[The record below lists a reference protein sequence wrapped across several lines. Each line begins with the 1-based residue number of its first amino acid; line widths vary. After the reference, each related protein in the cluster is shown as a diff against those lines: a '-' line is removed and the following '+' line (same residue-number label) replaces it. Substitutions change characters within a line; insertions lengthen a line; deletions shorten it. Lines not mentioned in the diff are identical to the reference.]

1 MARTKNVGGGPG
13 DDDQRPPPRLPADP
27 KGKAM
32 KKIASRKRKYPDA
45 ETTRAAAVVEVV
57 ERSERGGT
65 HSGVVIA
72 DPPVSSDARTMTAR
86 VQRLLGSPPGTVT
99 VEGGQ
104 YTIGEGQPQGTS
116 QQQPPSAEPQPAQ
129 ET

>member
-13 DDDQRPPPRLPADP
+13 NDRRPPPRLPTDP
-27 KGKAM
+27 KGKAT
-32 KKIASRKRKYPDA
+32 KKIASKKRKYPDA
-45 ETTRAAAVVEVV
+45 ETARAAAVVEAA
-57 ERSERGGT
+57 EHAERGGAR
-65 HSGVVIA
+65 SRVVFA
-72 DPPVSSDARTMTAR
+72 DPPVSLDARTVTAR
-86 VQRLLGSPPGTVT
+86 VQRLLGSPLGTVT

-116 QQQPPSAEPQPAQ
+116 QQQPPPAEPQPAQ